1 MSTKHVIMALLDIK
15 PMSGYDLAQ
24 SVKISINSL
33 WSATYSQIYPTLHKL
48 EKAGMVTSKT
58 EPGSKHR
65 DRIEYSLTDAGRD
78 ELTRWIHQPVQYLP
92 FRDPFKLWAS
102 NLDKIDP
109 FVVFQNIAH
118 HIDLH
123 RDRVGYLTQI
133 ASSID
138 DGSHPLIQVREERL
152 PEEAFDRLKRA
163 RSFVFQE
170 LAQQAQAE
178 VDSGWRAWAFAQEMY
193 PDFRPKI
200 VPKMK

>member
-1 MSTKHVIMALLDIK
+1 MALLDIQ

-58 EPGSKHR
+58 EPGEKHQ
-65 DRIEYSLTDAGRD
+65 DRIEYSLTDVGRE

-102 NLDKIDP
+102 NLDKVDP
-109 FVVFQNIAH
+109 FVVFQNIAQ

-123 RDRVGYLTQI
+123 NDRADYLEQI
-133 ASSID
+133 AASID
-138 DGSHPLIQVREERL
+138 DDSHPLIQVRKESL
-152 PEEAFDRLKRA
+152 VPEAFERLKRA
-163 RSFVFQE
+163 RGFVFRE
-170 LAQQAQAE
+170 LAQQARAE
-178 VDSGWRAWAFAQEMY
+178 VESGWRMWAFAQEMY

-200 VPKMK
+200 KPKQ